1 MKNKRKM
8 RLKKFYFHPITV
20 FIFLTLLVIILS
32 GILSALQ
39 TQASYN
45 TININAIKAKS
56 ISSKE
61 LEPNL
66 IIVENLLSFDG
77 IKFLISN
84 AARNFLSFGPLG
96 MLLLSLIGITIAE
109 GTGFIE
115 TLTRRHISKIPKT
128 TVTFLLIFISTIS
141 SLINEVGYAI
151 LIPLA
156 ALIYFINKRNPILGI
171 ITAFCGV
178 SFGYG
183 VSIFVGSMEVNLM
196 NYTKEAAMLIDE
208 TTHIS
213 LTSNLIFIIIA
224 TIILS
229 IVGTIVIEKLIGP
242 KVGKYK
248 KEEEFSQTEQYKVI
262 NIEEEEQ
269 KEIEKDK
276 KEKRGLRFAL
286 VISIFI
292 LIIFV
297 YSLIPKLPFSGML
310 LDMKET
316 IYVNQL
322 FGENSYFQD
331 GFSFLVSLVLILSG
345 IAYGIGSKSI
355 KSDKEIIENASK
367 KFSGIGSIIILIFV
381 VSQFIAVFRKSNIG
395 MVVTAWLATL
405 LEHLSLSGIPLI
417 VVTLILIAIAN
428 LFLTSPT
435 SKWMIFSPVVVP
447 MFMQSNISP
456 QFAQIIMRAGDSM
469 TKGYTPLLA
478 SFVIYIGY
486 LNIYNLQKEKPYTI
500 RKSLQL
506 ITPYFLIIS
515 ATWILIIIGW
525 YLIGLPIGP
534 GVNPTL

>member
-1 MKNKRKM
+1 MINKPKLK
-8 RLKKFYFHPITV
+8 LKKFYFHPITV

-84 AARNFLSFGPLG
+84 AAKNFLSFGPLG